1 MPEATPAKKAA
12 AKPTQ
17 KATEA
22 PRSVW
27 DRLAAEFPQADLE
40 RLPKPLKARDE
51 NKGRCEDTNNGRYY
65 SSDGFYCGGWHARSV
80 HLTYVGH
87 AGITSRL
94 NEVLSPA
101 NWEFRPL
108 SLNPEGLPHMKGGE
122 FWGVLTVT
130 DPETG
135 VEASKIDVAANYNGV
150 QEAWGD
156 ALRRCAMRFGV
167 GTYLWSKSEAAHA
180 KAQFQE
186 APPEP
191 TPQADPPS
199 PEPQTQAPPA
209 DEPHQAILRERLNT
223 LEPETVAQVQSWWA
237 QQGLRPLNQMD
248 PYEAASVV
256 SHLDEM
262 LGQGPYA
269 PRQDAQDPSGPR

>member
-12 AKPTQ
+12 AKPAQ

-101 NWEFRPL
+101 GWEFHPM
-108 SLNPEGLPHMKGGE
+108 SLTPEGLPLMRGGE
-122 FWGVLTVT
+122 FWAILTVT

-135 VEASKIDVAANYNGV
+135 NTATKADVAANFNGT

-180 KAQFQE
+180 KAQFQD

-191 TPQADPPS
+191 EPQADPPS
-199 PEPQTQAPPA
+199 PEPQTQAPAP
-209 DEPHQAILRERLNT
+209 EQPHQAILRERLGT
-223 LEPETVAQVQSWWA
+223 LDVEATQAVRDWWG
-237 QQGLRPLNQMD
+237 QQGLPALAAMNEF
-248 PYEAASVV
+248 EASAVMSW
-256 SHLDEM
+256 LDEQEQA
-262 LGQGPYA
+262 GAYA
-269 PRQDAQDPSGPR
+269 PRDTPDPS